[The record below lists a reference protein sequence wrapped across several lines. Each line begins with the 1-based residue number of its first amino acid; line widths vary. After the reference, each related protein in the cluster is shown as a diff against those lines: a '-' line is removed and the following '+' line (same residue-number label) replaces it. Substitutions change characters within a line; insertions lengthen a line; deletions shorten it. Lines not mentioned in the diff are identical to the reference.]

1 MGCIYCAEK
10 LDINKNENKWE
21 CEFVKCLQ
29 VFPNE
34 INCHSNTADVTSA
47 ATAVVLYANE
57 YSCKWLYK
65 TNNFHYSHI
74 SFNNYN
80 LLQ

>member
-1 MGCIYCAEK
+1 MGMYLLCRRIGHQQEK
-10 LDINKNENKWE
+10 NKWE
-21 CEFVKCLQ
+21 WEFVKCLQ

-34 INCHSNTADVTSA
+34 INCHSN
-47 ATAVVLYANE
+47 ATATAAALYANE
-57 YSCKWLYK
+57 YSCKWLCK